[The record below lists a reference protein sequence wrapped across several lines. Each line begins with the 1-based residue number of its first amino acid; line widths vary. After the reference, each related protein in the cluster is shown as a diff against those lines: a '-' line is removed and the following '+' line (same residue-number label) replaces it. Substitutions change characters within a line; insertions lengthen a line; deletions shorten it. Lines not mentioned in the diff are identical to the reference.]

1 MIGYIYKTINN
12 ITKEF
17 YIGKREYQKDAYQ
30 TDEYLGSSI
39 SVKES
44 INRYGIENFSKIHLC
59 ECNSLEELSQKE
71 KYYIEKYVEDPLCL
85 NHKKRIGYGGSYI
98 KGRCKQCGKHTTIY
112 SNSGL
117 CMSCIIGTHEKYYC
131 EKCKQ
136 DTHHY
141 KSGKCMK
148 CASKEAHTHKFCNF
162 CQKETTWFGT
172 QCKSHTLHL
181 VKNNG
186 KIELHLKKGGQDFTL
201 FDDISFIENIKRIT
215 TERSELFKLPKDA
228 LHIKCNNEFVDLK
241 SVLYNKDVSNWLKI
255 TYKYDSRYD
264 HERSIILTEDH
275 PLPIIDGTVKRA
287 DQLVIGDKLIRV
299 NPHISGDF
307 KQWTYAE
314 IINIEPYD
322 YIGKS
327 YDVETETEYF
337 DINEDILSH
346 NCRASLSPW
355 YERGGMEPADEN
367 DVPIFEGR
375 FNLGAISLHLPMIL
389 QKSRQENK
397 DFYEVLNYYLEL
409 IRNLHKKTYAF
420 LGEKKASTNPLG
432 FCQGGFYGGH
442 LDPDD
447 NISSI
452 LPPMTMSFGITA
464 LNELQ
469 VLYNGKSITEDGE
482 FALEVMQYI
491 NDYVNKIKKE
501 DNILYAIYGTPA
513 ESLCF
518 AKDTVVQAYPNNK
531 LIQDIQEGDLVYTY
545 NEDNKKIELNKVISS
560 KCTNKHS
567 VVMKITFDTN
577 QSVVCTLDHP
587 FARRKI
593 NQDNKGRLL
602 GGETIEWLKA
612 KDLKIGMRLKS
623 NYIQGLNTDGY
634 VHFSDGSDRK
644 DVVWKY
650 FNKDINKDEVIHHI
664 DKNKQNDN
672 IENLQKMTS
681 KEHRILHLKDN
692 LGPYCFTHENQIGKN
707 NSFYGKCHTEES
719 KLKNRLA
726 HLGKEPANKIKIN
739 EDELITDYLNGM
751 TFKEMEN
758 KYPIKSQALRNRLVK
773 LGVYQ
778 ANHIITNI
786 EYLTKLIPV
795 YNIEVENN
803 HNFYV
808 GGDQGVLV
816 HNCGLQVEQFRKKY
830 GIIKGVSDRPYVS
843 NSFHCAVW
851 EDITPIEKQDKEERF
866 WHLFNGGKIQ
876 YCKYPIDYNFEAIKT
891 LVRRAMDKGFYEGV
905 NLSLSYCEDCGYEQL
920 NMDVCPKCG
929 SENICKIE
937 RMNGYLGYTKVHG
950 KPRYNDAKLAEIKD
964 RISM

>member
-85 NHKKRIGYGGSYI
+85 NHKKGIGYGGSYI

-117 CMSCIIGTHEKYYC
+117 CMSCIIGTYEKYYC

-275 PLPIIDGTVKRA
+275 PLPVIDGTVKRA
-287 DQLVIGDKLIRV
+287 DQLVIGDKLIRI

-322 YIGKS
+322 YTGKS

-389 QKSRQENK
+389 QKSRQEDK
-397 DFYEVLNYYLEL
+397 DFYEVLDYYLEL

-513 ESLCF
+513 ESI
-518 AKDTVVQAYPNNK
+518 A
-531 LIQDIQEGDLVYTY
+531 
-545 NEDNKKIELNKVISS
+545 
-560 KCTNKHS
+560 
-567 VVMKITFDTN
+567 
-577 QSVVCTLDHP
+577 
-587 FARRKI
+587 
-593 NQDNKGRLL
+593 
-602 GGETIEWLKA
+602 
-612 KDLKIGMRLKS
+612 
-623 NYIQGLNTDGY
+623 
-634 VHFSDGSDRK
+634 
-644 DVVWKY
+644 
-650 FNKDINKDEVIHHI
+650 
-664 DKNKQNDN
+664 
-672 IENLQKMTS
+672 
-681 KEHRILHLKDN
+681 
-692 LGPYCFTHENQIGKN
+692 
-707 NSFYGKCHTEES
+707 
-719 KLKNRLA
+719 
-726 HLGKEPANKIKIN
+726 
-739 EDELITDYLNGM
+739 
-751 TFKEMEN
+751 
-758 KYPIKSQALRNRLVK
+758 
-773 LGVYQ
+773 
-778 ANHIITNI
+778 
-786 EYLTKLIPV
+786 
-795 YNIEVENN
+795 
-803 HNFYV
+803 
-808 GGDQGVLV
+808 
-816 HNCGLQVEQFRKKY
+816 GLQVEQFRKKY
-830 GIIKGVSDRPYVS
+830 GIIKGVSDKPYVS

-920 NMDVCPKCG
+920 SMDICPKCG